1 MCAFII
7 APSRTRTPS
16 RSSETAN
23 AGDAAKSAAITK
35 TSRRM
40 ILSNSES
47 KSQSRSTSQSQS
59 LSQKSQSRSRRQSQ
73 NQSYSESRSGIVDGK
88 MRAAEQRMIWKSG
101 QKMTQIV
108 LVTADDGK
116 VGDAHRAAED
126 CGKAG
131 DALRGLSGLSGLR
144 EDLRELNA
152 GRNRPVKN
160 DDEEADI
167 QRRQLDLTNLT
178 HFYMRDLG
186 DSAQRKHAPPPV
198 TVQGPEVTANV
209 GGAVLRCAA
218 QAAEELPGAV
228 IPEPQE
234 KQRSSVV
241 MA

>member
-1 MCAFII
+1 M
-7 APSRTRTPS
+7 
-16 RSSETAN
+16 
-23 AGDAAKSAAITK
+23 
-35 TSRRM
+35 
-40 ILSNSES
+40 
-47 KSQSRSTSQSQS
+47 
-59 LSQKSQSRSRRQSQ
+59 
-73 NQSYSESRSGIVDGK
+73 DGK

-131 DALRGLSGLSGLR
+131 DALRGLSGLSGLSGLR

-186 DSAQRKHAPPPV
+186 DCGLRPNRRS
-198 TVQGPEVTANV
+198 
-209 GGAVLRCAA
+209 GGCDVKCL
-218 QAAEELPGAV
+218 V
-228 IPEPQE
+228 
-234 KQRSSVV
+234 RSSSRSRIERLGKRN
-241 MA
+241 